1 MGKHVV
7 HAHCYGIDADG
18 VVLVHGESYFQ
29 LRAHPVSP
37 ADQDRLFNVQLG
49 KVEHPSEGTDVAHH
63 PKPVGGSH
71 VLLDSPDDIVACLEA
86 DACLLVVYSHIL
98 LI

>member
-1 MGKHVV
+1 ML
-7 HAHCYGIDADG
+7 I
-18 VVLVHGESYFQ
+18 HGESNFQ
-29 LRAHPVSP
+29 LRANAIGATH
-37 ADQDRLFNVQLG
+37 QYRLLDVQLG
-49 KVEHPSEGTDVAHH
+49 KVEHPSEGADVAHH